1 MSSFFLYFL
10 KKKNYLSHLTKV
22 KHYNIERNRGKAQVK
37 KLMTTREVADY
48 IRIKERKVYD
58 LLREQRI
65 PATRITG
72 KWLFPK
78 TLIDQWIASSTKIP
92 GSFKNAVIDGKA
104 TPAICAGSQDP
115 LLEWSLRESDCQL
128 ALMPGGSLDG
138 LERLSAGKAMLSGL
152 HVYEP
157 ISETYN
163 KAAVIKYCPS
173 IDVVLIE
180 WAWRE
185 QGLVLAAG
193 NPLGISSISDLRAKK
208 ARLVI
213 RQPKAGAQIL
223 FEHLA
228 DKEGLCI
235 NDLDVY
241 EKIAMSE
248 TDLGLAVQEGK
259 ADAGL
264 CIASVALQYR
274 LDFLPLHRERYDL
287 AIRRRD
293 YFEPP
298 VQALLAFVKSKAF
311 RDRALD
317 MSGYDISS
325 LGKVVFNTQ

>member
-1 MSSFFLYFL
+1 
-10 KKKNYLSHLTKV
+10 
-22 KHYNIERNRGKAQVK
+22 
-37 KLMTTREVADY
+37 MTTREVAEY

-58 LLREQRI
+58 LLRQKKI

-78 TLIDQWIASSTKIP
+78 SLIDQWIASGTKIP
-92 GSFKNAVIDGKA
+92 GTSQGTIFDRKV

-115 LLEWSLRESDCQL
+115 LLEWSLRESGCQL

-138 LERLSAGKAMLSGL
+138 LERLSTGDAMLSGL

-157 ISETYN
+157 SDKTYN
-163 KAAVIKYCPS
+163 QAAIIKYCS
-173 IDVVLIE
+173 SVDVVLIE

-185 QGLVLAAG
+185 QGLALAAG
-193 NPLGISSISDLRAKK
+193 NPLGITSISDLKAKN
-208 ARLVI
+208 ARLVV

-228 DKEGLCI
+228 DKEGLSI
-235 NDLDVY
+235 KDMNVAN
-241 EKIAMSE
+241 KIAMSE

-259 ADAGL
+259 ADVGL
-264 CIASVALQYR
+264 CIASVALQHR

-287 AIRRRD
+287 AIRKRD

-298 VQALLAFVKSKAF
+298 IQTLLGFVSSEAF
-311 RDRALD
+311 RERASD
-317 MSGYDISS
+317 MSGYDTSN
-325 LGKVVFNTQ
+325 LGRVVYNSP

>member
-1 MSSFFLYFL
+1 M
-10 KKKNYLSHLTKV
+10 K
-22 KHYNIERNRGKAQVK
+22 Q
-37 KLMTTREVADY
+37 LMTTREVADY

-58 LLREQRI
+58 LLRKKRI

-92 GSFKNAVIDGKA
+92 GAFKNAVHEGKA

-115 LLEWSLRESDCQL
+115 LLEWSLRESECQL

-138 LERLSAGKAMLSGL
+138 LERLSAGEAMLSGL

-163 KAAVIKYCPS
+163 QAAVIRYCPS

-193 NPLGISSISDLRAKK
+193 NPLGISSISDLKAKN

-213 RQPKAGAQIL
+213 RQPKSGAQIL
-223 FEHLA
+223 FEYLA
-228 DKEGLCI
+228 DQEGLDI
-235 NDLDVY
+235 NDLNVL
-241 EKIAMSE
+241 KHVAMSE

-264 CIASVALQYR
+264 CIASVAMQYR

-298 VQALLAFVKSKAF
+298 VQAFLAFVNSDSFKE
-311 RDRALD
+311 RACS
-317 MSGYDISS
+317 MAGYDTSTLGQIIYNSS
-325 LGKVVFNTQ
+325 

>member
-1 MSSFFLYFL
+1 
-10 KKKNYLSHLTKV
+10 
-22 KHYNIERNRGKAQVK
+22 
-37 KLMTTREVADY
+37 MTTREVADY

-58 LLREQRI
+58 LLRDKKI
-65 PATRITG
+65 PATRVTG

-78 TLIDQWIASSTKIP
+78 DLIDQWIASGTKVP
-92 GSFKNAVIDGKA
+92 GVLKADVFEGKV

-115 LLEWSLRESDCQL
+115 LLEWSLRESGCQL

-138 LERLSAGKAMLSGL
+138 LERLSVGEAMLSGL

-157 ISETYN
+157 KTDTYN
-163 KAAVIKYCPS
+163 QAAVKKYCPS
-173 IDVVLIE
+173 IDVILIE

-185 QGLVLAAG
+185 QGLVLATG
-193 NPLGISSISDLRAKK
+193 NPLGISSISDLKAKN
-208 ARLVI
+208 ARIVI

-228 DKEGLCI
+228 DKEGLKI
-235 NDLDVY
+235 DDMDVH
-241 EKIAMSE
+241 KTVAMSE

-298 VQALLAFVKSKAF
+298 VQALLAFVGSKAF
-311 RDRALD
+311 KERASE
-317 MSGYDISS
+317 MSGYDTST
-325 LGKVVFNTQ
+325 LGNVVYNSP